1 MTPNGQWDYERR
13 AQDRGTAFQLIWAT
27 LVASKTLR
35 RIILVLGL
43 ISVGSMYYDVGNIF
57 WAITFFVIWIMAAVG
72 ATLTRRSTRL

>member
-1 MTPNGQWDYERR
+1 VTPNGQWDYERR
-13 AQDRGTAFQLIWAT
+13 AQDRGTPFRLIWTA

-57 WAITFFVIWIMAAVG
+57 WAITFFVIWIMAVVG
-72 ATLTRRSTRL
+72 ATLTRRSTGL